1 MRTIA
6 SGGSVLHPSLV
17 EKITRRLSQRSA
29 PAQSVPDMLS
39 EREFDV
45 LRLAAQ
51 GLPNKE
57 IARRMGLSIRTVH
70 SHLASIFAKMQV
82 SSRTEAVLQALCQEV
97 ISLQDT
103 HHA

>member
-1 MRTIA
+1 M
-6 SGGSVLHPSLV
+6 
-17 EKITRRLSQRSA
+17 
-29 PAQSVPDMLS
+29 
-39 EREFDV
+39 

-70 SHLASIFAKMQV
+70 SHLASIFAKLQV
-82 SSRTEAVLQALCQEV
+82 NSRTEAVLLALRRGL

-103 HHA
+103 HNG